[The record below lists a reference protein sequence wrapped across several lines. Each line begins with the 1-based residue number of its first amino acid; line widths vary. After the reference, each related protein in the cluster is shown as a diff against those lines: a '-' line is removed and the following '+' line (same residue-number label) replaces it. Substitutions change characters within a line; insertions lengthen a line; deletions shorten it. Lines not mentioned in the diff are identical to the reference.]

1 MNWWNALVGLV
12 CGALSGIGVG
22 GGTLLM
28 VWLTAIG
35 DVVQTE
41 AQGINLLYFLPTAL
55 CAVLLHA
62 KNRLV
67 DWKTAVPAAL
77 AGCVTAV
84 GGALLATWLDAGI
97 LRKCFGGFLLLVAC
111 NELFFKRRKSKGT
124 SD

>member
-35 DVVQTE
+35 DVAQTE

-55 CAVLLHA
+55 CAIIVHL
-62 KNRLV
+62 KNGYVKWRS
-67 DWKTAVPAAL
+67 AL
-77 AGCVTAV
+77 ASVIFGVPGVFLGSYIAGAADKELLRTLFAV
-84 GGALLATWLDAGI
+84 
-97 LRKCFGGFLLLVAC
+97 FLLLVGVR
-111 NELFFKRRKSKGT
+111 ELFGKK
-124 SD
+124 

>member
-1 MNWWNALVGLV
+1 MSWWNALVGLA

-28 VWLTAIG
+28 VWLTAVG
-35 DVVQTE
+35 EVAQAE

-77 AGCVTAV
+77 TGCVTAA
-84 GGALLATWLDAGI
+84 GGALLATWLDGSL
-97 LRKCFGGFLLLVAC
+97 LRKCFGGFLLLVAA
-111 NELFFKRRKSKGT
+111 NELFFKKKSGKKSAG
-124 SD
+124 

>member
-35 DVVQTE
+35 DVAQTE

-55 CAVLLHA
+55 CAVA
-62 KNRLV
+62 APSSTS
-67 DWKTAVPAAL
+67 TADL
-77 AGCVTAV
+77 ST
-84 GGALLATWLDAGI
+84 
-97 LRKCFGGFLLLVAC
+97 
-111 NELFFKRRKSKGT
+111 
-124 SD
+124 

>member
-28 VWLTAIG
+28 VWLTVIG
-35 DVVQTE
+35 DVAQTE

-55 CAVLLHA
+55 CAVVLHA

-84 GGALLATWLDAGI
+84 GGALLAQQADAET
-97 LRKCFGGFLLLVAC
+97 LRKLFGGFLILVGLS
-111 NELFFKRRKSKGT
+111 EVFLKGLKKE
-124 SD
+124 